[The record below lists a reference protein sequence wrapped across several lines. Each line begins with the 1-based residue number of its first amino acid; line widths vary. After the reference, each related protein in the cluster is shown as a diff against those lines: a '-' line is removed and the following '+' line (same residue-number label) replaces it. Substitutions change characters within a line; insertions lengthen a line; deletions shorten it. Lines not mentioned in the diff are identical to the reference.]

1 MSEHPIRRRTYELF
15 APCLGGRV
23 GVFVDWAII
32 TLIALNILAVMFET
46 VDPIAA
52 AYARELYLFELVSVA
67 IFSVEYLARLWASV
81 EAREFEG
88 PISGRLRFAS
98 RPLMLVDL
106 VAIAPFYIA
115 AVFAID
121 LRFMRALRLVR
132 IFRLLKIA
140 RYSASLR
147 SFGFVLRK
155 QKEKLA
161 VAAFVDVLVL
171 VLAASAMYQLEHAA
185 QPEQFSSIPAT
196 LWWGAVTLTTVG
208 YGDMYPI
215 TPEGQF
221 AGAIIAIFGI
231 GLFALPA
238 SILAAGFIE
247 ELQEQNEPVLCPHCG
262 EPIEDDH

>member
-15 APCLGGRV
+15 APRLGGRV
-23 GVFVDWAII
+23 GVFVDWA
-32 TLIALNILAVMFET
+32 AVMFET
-46 VDPIAA
+46 VDPIAV

-81 EAREFEG
+81 EAREFEE

-155 QKEKLA
+155 QSTR
-161 VAAFVDVLVL
+161 V
-171 VLAASAMYQLEHAA
+171 
-185 QPEQFSSIPAT
+185 
-196 LWWGAVTLTTVG
+196 
-208 YGDMYPI
+208 
-215 TPEGQF
+215 
-221 AGAIIAIFGI
+221 GI
-231 GLFALPA
+231 GGVGDVPA
-238 SILAAGFIE
+238 RARRTARAVQLDPRDAVVGGGDAHHRWLRGH
-247 ELQEQNEPVLCPHCG
+247 VPHH
-262 EPIEDDH
+262 P

>member
-1 MSEHPIRRRTYELF
+1 
-15 APCLGGRV
+15 
-23 GVFVDWAII
+23 VFVDWAII

-52 AYARELYLFELVSVA
+52 AYARELYLFELASVA
-67 IFSVEYLARLWASV
+67 IFTFEYVARLWAAV
-81 EAREFEG
+81 EAREFQG

-115 AVFAID
+115 AVFAVD

-171 VLAASAMYQLEHAA
+171 VLASSMMYQLEHAA

-208 YGDMYPI
+208 YGDMYPV

-221 AGAIIAIFGI
+221 VGALIAIFGI

-262 EPIEDDH
+262 EPVDDEH